1 MSKLRPAFWKT
12 VPLTE
17 MTSEEWEALCDGC
30 GKCCV
35 LKLEDEDTGRVHY
48 TDVACRLFDDS
59 TCRCSQ
65 YALRQSLV
73 QGCVVI
79 TPDNL
84 PQIRDWMPRTCAYRR
99 LSYGE
104 GLPTWHPLLTGRA
117 DSPRRSGNSMH
128 HATVPEWEVDEDDL
142 EDHII
147 WRDI

>member
-1 MSKLRPAFWKT
+1 MSKLRPAFWNT
-12 VPLTE
+12 VPLLE

-35 LKLEDEDTGRVHY
+35 LKLEDEETGKVHY

-73 QGCVVI
+73 KGCVVI
-79 TPDNL
+79 SPDNL
-84 PQIRDWMPRTCAYRR
+84 PQIRDWMPKTCAYRR

-104 GLPTWHPLLTGRA
+104 KLPYWHPLLTGDP
-117 DSPRRSGNSMH
+117 DSPFLSGNSVRDS
-128 HATVPEWEVDEDDL
+128 TVPEWDVDEDDL